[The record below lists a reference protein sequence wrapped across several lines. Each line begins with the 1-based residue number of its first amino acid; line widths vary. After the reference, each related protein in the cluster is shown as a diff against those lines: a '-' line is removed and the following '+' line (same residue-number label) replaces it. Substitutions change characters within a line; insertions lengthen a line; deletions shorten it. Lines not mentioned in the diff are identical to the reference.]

1 MSQID
6 AAKAA
11 LSSTQ
16 PAPRKA
22 VSSRASPAPAA
33 TSLPTSTEQPL
44 VLDRTADAL
53 DSLAIGRSTTLHGL
67 PGVVFEATEAG
78 DVETLWLV

>member
-1 MSQID
+1 M
-6 AAKAA
+6 A
-11 LSSTQ
+11 
-16 PAPRKA
+16 
-22 VSSRASPAPAA
+22 
-33 TSLPTSTEQPL
+33 TEQPL

-78 DVETLWLV
+78 DIETLWLV